1 MRANRWNEK
10 GLALCAV
17 AALLLPASG
26 LQAQTEL
33 IAFGGSNYYPPF
45 HYLDDSGDATGF
57 DVQVLRAAVAEGVE
71 DEDTVALLVQKGCDV
86 LQGYCICRPM
96 PADEFVNFSEDF
108 NRQSVQPFAG

>member
-1 MRANRWNEK
+1 MCRCSTPAACVRTAGANGAHRFRR
-10 GLALCAV
+10 LQ
-17 AALLLPASG
+17 LL
-26 LQAQTEL
+26 
-33 IAFGGSNYYPPF
+33 PPF